1 MIIANLAT
9 YPPRSENL
17 EKVVAVISPQVD
29 RLNIVLNQ
37 YDALPDELKKYPNV
51 FLFIPDEDLKD
62 VGKFYPDVSDAKY
75 VFLIDDDI
83 IYPPDYVSAT
93 IARFEALALQNC
105 MGGYH
110 GSLYMRPRLGQL
122 IRSPGLLFTY
132 NKRVADFRS
141 GKFCLFDELE
151 TATVVDQIGSGT
163 AILRG
168 KDMPP
173 FEYMRTSVK
182 YVDVRLARW
191 CFERGIIPVCLPR
204 AAGWIGGVGFDET
217 IYGGFTATN
226 PSYVNTEILTYAFKV
241 RYRGLPVSKIFN
253 DRAK

>member
-9 YPPRSENL
+9 YPPRRKNL
-17 EKVVAVISPQVD
+17 EKVVAIISPQVD
-29 RLNIVLNQ
+29 CLNIVLNQ
-37 YDALPDELKKYPNV
+37 YDAVPVELERYPNV
-51 FLFIPDEDLKD
+51 VPFILEEDLKD

-83 IYPPDYVSAT
+83 IYPSDYVSAT
-93 IARFEALALQNC
+93 VNRFEALALPNC

-110 GSLYMRPRLGQL
+110 GSLYMRPLLRQL
-122 IRSPGLLFTY
+122 LRSPRLLFTY
-132 NKRVADFRS
+132 KKSAADFR
-141 GKFCLFDELE
+141 GGFGLFDELM
-151 TATVVDQIGSGT
+151 TATVVDQIGTGT

-173 FEYMRTSVK
+173 FEYMRTSLK

-204 AAGWIGGVGFDET
+204 AANWLGAIGFDES
-217 IYGGFTATN
+217 IFGSFTTKN
-226 PSYVNTEILTYAFKV
+226 PSHVNTEILTYAFKV
-241 RYRGLPVSKIFN
+241 KFRGLPVSKI
-253 DRAK
+253 